1 MSAREGRSNC
11 GGIEG
16 ISNDIKEIGL
26 AIMGFKT
33 LEISTSCEIHIKE
46 GQLEVTS
53 DAGVALIPIEDLS
66 QIMVHGANI
75 NKLSGEFHIRFK
87 DCK

>member
-26 AIMGFKT
+26 TIMEFRT
-33 LEISTSCEIHIKE
+33 LEISAERPGDGIGGLHEEIE
-46 GQLEVTS
+46 GSADPV
-53 DAGVALIPIEDLS
+53 
-66 QIMVHGANI
+66 
-75 NKLSGEFHIRFK
+75 
-87 DCK
+87 

>member
-26 AIMGFKT
+26 TIMEFRT
-33 LEISTSCEIHIKE
+33 LEISAERPRDGIGGLHEEIE
-46 GQLEVTS
+46 GSVDS
-53 DAGVALIPIEDLS
+53 V
-66 QIMVHGANI
+66 
-75 NKLSGEFHIRFK
+75 
-87 DCK
+87 

>member
-26 AIMGFKT
+26 TIMEFRT
-33 LEISTSCEIHIKE
+33 LEISAEIPRDGIGGLHEEIE
-46 GQLEVTS
+46 GSADPV
-53 DAGVALIPIEDLS
+53 
-66 QIMVHGANI
+66 
-75 NKLSGEFHIRFK
+75 
-87 DCK
+87 